1 MKFEIVG
8 DVITAKIGQDYVL
21 LNERFDYIMID
32 ATGRAIWEGLTQGNS
47 VEDIAKTISASYT
60 VTTEK
65 ARKDAEIFIGELA
78 RLGLIKMCG

>member
-47 VEDIAKTISASYT
+47 LEDIAKTISASYT

-65 ARKDAEIFIGELA
+65 ARKDAEDFIGELA